1 MCHPGGKPEERK
13 GKVLFINADRD
24 YREGR
29 AQNFIDPE
37 HIEKIVSAYEAFA
50 DVPGLAAVIEARTI
64 MEDEAG
70 NLNIRRYADS
80 SPPPEPHDVR
90 AHLHGG
96 VPKREI
102 KAIRPHADAQ
112 GLDPRRSV
120 RSAPC
125 RLSRFHRPH

>member
-1 MCHPGGKPEERK
+1 MRHPGGKPQERK

-29 AQNFIDPE
+29 ARSFVDPE
-37 HIEKIVSAYEAFA
+37 HIEKIASTYDAFA
-50 DVPGLAAVIEARTI
+50 DVPGFATVVDNKTI
-64 MEDEAG
+64 IEDEAG

-96 VPKREI
+96 VPRREI
-102 KAIRPHADAQ
+102 EAIRPHATAQ
-112 GLDPRRSV
+112 GFDLN
-120 RSAPC
+120 
-125 RLSRFHRPH
+125 RPFGDSHA